1 MRNIE
6 SYRPEKKVA
15 RGKSSRNF
23 SHVVKNDDDDDE
35 NRKNFDIKHNPKI
48 IRRAISYTLT
58 TVVLVGAII
67 FSTYQIIRWKAESD
81 ITNETIATIQKET
94 IVTEIKNPEK
104 AVEIKKPD
112 NQRYL
117 DMDLITVDFS
127 NLKQQ
132 NNNTTGWINV
142 PGTSINYPY
151 VQTDNNDFY
160 LRHTFDGHWSDAG
173 WVFLDYRNS
182 SKLNDD
188 NQIIYAHGRV
198 DGSMFGSLQNVLSK
212 EWQDNLDNH
221 VVKIATETNSSLW
234 QVFSVYRIGATNDY
248 LTTNFSD
255 EKSFSDFLA
264 MLKNRSAYD
273 FKTDITVQ
281 DKIITLSTCIGTNER
296 AVLHAKLIKT
306 VEK

>member
-23 SHVVKNDDDDDE
+23 SHVDKDLDDDE
-35 NRKNFDIKHNPKI
+35 RKNFDIKHNPKI
-48 IRRAISYTLT
+48 IRRAIIYTLT
-58 TVVLVGAII
+58 TVALVSAIV
-67 FSTYQIIRWKAESD
+67 FSAYKIIRWKAESD
-81 ITNETIATIQKET
+81 ITNETIATIQSET
-94 IVTEIKNPEK
+94 KVTAIENPEK
-104 AVEIKKPD
+104 AIEIKKPD

-117 DMDLITVDFS
+117 DMDLITVDFT
-127 NLKQQ
+127 NLKQT
-132 NNNTTGWINV
+132 NNNTVGWINV

-151 VQTDNNDFY
+151 VQTTNNDFY

-173 WVFLDYRNS
+173 WVFLDYRNTPD
-182 SKLNDD
+182 LTGD
-188 NQIIYAHGRV
+188 NQIIYAHGRI

-234 QVFSVYRIGATNDY
+234 QVFSVYRIGVTNDY
-248 LTTNFSD
+248 IKTNFKN
-255 EKSFSDFLA
+255 ETVFLDFIN
-264 MLKNRSAYD
+264 MIKGRSAYD
-273 FKTDITVQ
+273 FKTDVTET
-281 DKIITLSTCIGTNER
+281 DKILTLSTCIGTNER

-306 VEK
+306 IEK

>member
-23 SHVVKNDDDDDE
+23 SHVTKNDDEDE
-35 NRKNFDIKHNPKI
+35 VRKNFDIKHNPKI
-48 IRRAISYTLT
+48 IRRAIGYTLT
-58 TVVLVGAII
+58 TFVLIGAIV
-67 FSTYQIIRWKAESD
+67 FSAYKIIRWKAESD
-81 ITNETIATIQKET
+81 ITNDAIVTIQNET
-94 IVTEIKNPEK
+94 KITTIENPEK
-104 AVEIKKPD
+104 VVEIKQPD

-117 DMDLITVDFS
+117 DMDLISVDFT
-127 NLKQQ
+127 NLKQT
-132 NNNTTGWINV
+132 NANTVGWINV

-173 WVFLDYRNS
+173 WVFLDYRNTPN
-182 SKLNDD
+182 LTDD

-221 VVKIATETNSSLW
+221 VVKIATETSSSLW
-234 QVFSVYRIGATNDY
+234 QVFSVYRINVTNDY
-248 LTTNFSD
+248 ITTSFKD
-255 EKSFSDFLA
+255 EKSFLDFIS
-264 MLKNRSAYD
+264 MIKGRSIYD
-273 FKTDITVQ
+273 FKTTVDEK
-281 DKIITLSTCIGTNER
+281 DKIITLSTCISTNER

-306 VEK
+306 IEK

>member
-23 SHVVKNDDDDDE
+23 SHAQKNDEDE
-35 NRKNFDIKHNPKI
+35 ERKNFDIKHNPKI
-48 IRRAISYTLT
+48 MRRAITYSLT
-58 TVVLVGAII
+58 TIILVGAIV
-67 FSTYQIIRWKAESD
+67 FSAYKIIRWKAESD
-81 ITNETIATIQKET
+81 ITNDEIVAIQQETKITVIE
-94 IVTEIKNPEK
+94 NPEK
-104 AVEIKKPD
+104 STEIKKPD

-117 DMDLITVDFS
+117 DMDLITTDFT
-127 NLKQQ
+127 NLKQT
-132 NNNTTGWINV
+132 NNNTAGWINV

-160 LRHTFDGHWSDAG
+160 LHHTFDGHWSDAG
-173 WVFLDYRNS
+173 WVFLDYRNTK
-182 SKLNDD
+182 KLTDD

-221 VVKIATETNSSLW
+221 IVKIATETDSSLW
-234 QVFSVYRIGATNDY
+234 QVFSIYRIGVTNDY
-248 LTTNFSD
+248 LTTNFVD
-255 EKSFSDFLA
+255 EKTFQDFLD
-264 MLKNRSAYD
+264 MLKNRSVYD
-273 FKTDITVQ
+273 FKTTITPK

-296 AVLHAKLIKT
+296 VVLHAKLIKT
-306 VEK
+306 IEK

>member
-23 SHVVKNDDDDDE
+23 SHVSKDDDD
-35 NRKNFDIKHNPKI
+35 NIRKNFDIKHNPKI
-48 IRRAISYTLT
+48 IRRAIFYFLT
-58 TVVLVGAII
+58 TIVLVGAII
-67 FSTYQIIRWKAESD
+67 FSAYKIIRWKAESD
-81 ITNETIATIQKET
+81 ITNDTIATIQKET
-94 IVTEIKNPEK
+94 KITTIENPEK
-104 AVEIKKPD
+104 AIEIKQAD

-117 DMDLITVDFS
+117 DMDLIDVDFS
-127 NLKQQ
+127 GLKQT
-132 NNNTTGWINV
+132 NSNTVGWINV

-160 LRHTFDGHWSDAG
+160 LHHTFDGHWSDAG

-182 SKLNDD
+182 PNLTGK

-198 DGSMFGSLQNVLSK
+198 DGSMFGSLQNVLTK

-221 VVKIATETNSSLW
+221 VVKIATETRSTLW
-234 QVFSVYRIGATNDY
+234 QVFSTYQIHVTNDY
-248 LTTNFSD
+248 IKTSFNTNQEFTDFISMIKGRSNYDYKTEVTTDDNI
-255 EKSFSDFLA
+255 L
-264 MLKNRSAYD
+264 
-273 FKTDITVQ
+273 
-281 DKIITLSTCIGTNER
+281 TLSTCIGTTER

-306 VEK
+306 IEK